1 VDRTERVDQI
11 ERIDRVERIDIVV
24 KGRRTEVSERFREH
38 VKDKLGRLEKLDS
51 KAYRVDVE
59 ICHESNPRL
68 AGSSDRVELTL
79 RSKGP
84 VVRAEAAAQDP
95 YGALDIA
102 VAKLEERLRRAADRR
117 RTRHQQQ
124 KGHASQARGAARV
137 EPEPAT
143 AGVPPLIE
151 TLAASAA
158 SAGSAAPDAADTLE
172 AEEAAVQNGGP
183 VEDGVVMAAGPLVVR
198 EKAHDATPMTLDEAL
213 HRMELVGHDFYLY
226 CDAENGLPSVVYR
239 RRGYTY
245 GVLRLRADEAA
256 SG

>member
-1 VDRTERVDQI
+1 VDRTERTDQI
-11 ERIDRVERIDIVV
+11 ERLDIVV
-24 KGRRTEVSERFREH
+24 KGRRTEVTDRFREH
-38 VKDKLGRLEKLDS
+38 VKEKLGRLEKLDS

-68 AGSSDRVELTL
+68 AGSCDRVELTL

-95 YGALDIA
+95 YGALDVA

-117 RTRHQQQ
+117 RTRHQQHH
-124 KGHASQARGAARV
+124 GHASQVRGAARV

-143 AGVPPLIE
+143 LDAGL
-151 TLAASAA
+151 
-158 SAGSAAPDAADTLE
+158 
-172 AEEAAVQNGGP
+172 AEETAEQNGAH
-183 VEDGVVMAAGPLVVR
+183 VEDGVVMAEGPLVVR
-198 EKAHDATPMTLDEAL
+198 EKAHDATPMTLDDAL
-213 HRMELVGHDFYLY
+213 HRMELVGHDFYLF

-245 GVLRLRADEAA
+245 GVLRLRAPEEAT
-256 SG
+256 G

>member
-11 ERIDRVERIDIVV
+11 ERLDIVV
-24 KGRRTEVSERFREH
+24 KGRRTEVTERFREH
-38 VKDKLGRLEKLDS
+38 VKDKLGRLERLDS

-68 AGSSDRVELTL
+68 AGSCDRVELTL

-117 RTRHQQQ
+117 RTRHQQHH
-124 KGHASQARGAARV
+124 GHASQVRGAARP
-137 EPEPAT
+137 EPEPGTDIAE
-143 AGVPPLIE
+143 PPVAPAE
-151 TLAASAA
+151 PAA
-158 SAGSAAPDAADTLE
+158 E
-172 AEEAAVQNGGP
+172 AEEAASQNGGP
-183 VEDGVVMAAGPLVVR
+183 AEDGVVMAAGPLVVR
-198 EKAHDATPMTLDEAL
+198 EKAHDATPMSLDDAL
-213 HRMELVGHDFYLY
+213 HRMELVGHDFYLF

-245 GVLRLRADEAA
+245 GVLRLRVGEEVA
-256 SG
+256 G

>member
-11 ERIDRVERIDIVV
+11 ERLDIVV
-24 KGRRTEVSERFREH
+24 KGRRTEVTDRFREH
-38 VKDKLGRLEKLDS
+38 VKEKLGRLEKLDS

-68 AGSSDRVELTL
+68 AGSCDRVELTL

-95 YGALDIA
+95 YGALDVA

-117 RTRHQQQ
+117 RTRHQQHH
-124 KGHASQARGAARV
+124 GHASQVRGAARV

-143 AGVPPLIE
+143 LDAGP
-151 TLAASAA
+151 
-158 SAGSAAPDAADTLE
+158 
-172 AEEAAVQNGGP
+172 AEEMAEQNGGP
-183 VEDGVVMAAGPLVVR
+183 VEDGVVMAEGPLVVR
-198 EKAHDATPMTLDEAL
+198 EKAHDATPMTLDDAL
-213 HRMELVGHDFYLY
+213 HRMELVGHDFYLF

-245 GVLRLRADEAA
+245 GVLRLRAPEEAT
-256 SG
+256 G

>member
-1 VDRTERVDQI
+1 MDRTERVDQI
-11 ERIDRVERIDIVV
+11 ERLDIVV
-24 KGRRTEVSERFREH
+24 KGRRTEVTERFREH

-68 AGSSDRVELTL
+68 AGSRDRVELTL

-117 RTRHQQQ
+117 RPRHQQHHS
-124 KGHASQARGAARV
+124 HAAQVRGAARV
-137 EPEPAT
+137 ELEPAT
-143 AGVPPLIE
+143 IVAEP
-151 TLAASAA
+151 SAA
-158 SAGSAAPDAADTLE
+158 SAPVPNVEPVSAGERAEPEETAD
-172 AEEAAVQNGGP
+172 QNGAAG
-183 VEDGVVMAAGPLVVR
+183 EDGVVMAAGPLVVR
-198 EKAHDATPMTLDEAL
+198 EKAHDATPMTLDDAL
-213 HRMELVGHDFYLY
+213 HRMELVGHDFYLF
-226 CDAENGLPSVVYR
+226 CDADNGLPSVVYR

-245 GVLRLRADEAA
+245 GVLRLRAPEEAT
-256 SG
+256 S

>member
-1 VDRTERVDQI
+1 MDRSERVDQI
-11 ERIDRVERIDIVV
+11 ERLDIVV
-24 KGRRTEVSERFREH
+24 KGRRTEVTERFREH

-68 AGSSDRVELTL
+68 AGSCDRVELTL
-79 RSKGP
+79 RSRGP

-117 RTRHQQQ
+117 RTRHQQHH
-124 KGHASQARGAARV
+124 GHASQVRGAARV

-143 AGVPPLIE
+143 LDG
-151 TLAASAA
+151 
-158 SAGSAAPDAADTLE
+158 DAAQATGDE
-172 AEEAAVQNGGP
+172 PAQVVAAEESAEQNGGP
-183 VEDGVVMAAGPLVVR
+183 AEDGVVMAAGPLVVR
-198 EKAHDATPMTLDEAL
+198 EKAHDATPMTLDDAL
-213 HRMELVGHDFYLY
+213 HRMELVGHDFYLF

-245 GVLRLRADEAA
+245 GVLRLRAPEEA
-256 SG
+256 SN

>member
-1 VDRTERVDQI
+1 VERSERVDQI
-11 ERIDRVERIDIVV
+11 ERLDIVV
-24 KGRRTEVSERFREH
+24 KGRRTEVTERFREH

-68 AGSSDRVELTL
+68 AGACDRVELTL

-117 RTRHQQQ
+117 RTRHQQHH
-124 KGHASQARGAARV
+124 GHASQVRGAARP
-137 EPEPAT
+137 EPELAAEVAEPLVAAESAAT
-143 AGVPPLIE
+143 AADADE
-151 TLAASAA
+151 LAS
-158 SAGSAAPDAADTLE
+158 
-172 AEEAAVQNGGP
+172 QNGGP

-198 EKAHDATPMTLDEAL
+198 EKAHDATPMSLDDAL
-213 HRMELVGHDFYLY
+213 HRMELVGHDFYLF

-245 GVLRLRADEAA
+245 GVLRLRTGEEAA
-256 SG
+256 G

>member
-11 ERIDRVERIDIVV
+11 ERLDIVV
-24 KGRRTEVSERFREH
+24 KGRRTEVTERFREH
-38 VKDKLGRLEKLDS
+38 VKDKLGRLERLDS

-68 AGSSDRVELTL
+68 AGSCDRVELTL

-117 RTRHQQQ
+117 RTRHQQHH
-124 KGHASQARGAARV
+124 GHASQVRGAARPDP
-137 EPEPAT
+137 EPEPGTDIAE
-143 AGVPPLIE
+143 P
-151 TLAASAA
+151 LAAPEPAA
-158 SAGSAAPDAADTLE
+158 E
-172 AEEAAVQNGGP
+172 AEELAHQNGGP

-198 EKAHDATPMTLDEAL
+198 EKAHDATPMSLDDAL
-213 HRMELVGHDFYLY
+213 HRMELVGHDFYLF

-245 GVLRLRADEAA
+245 GVLRLRTGEEAA
-256 SG
+256 G

>member
-11 ERIDRVERIDIVV
+11 ERLDIVV

-68 AGSSDRVELTL
+68 AGACDRVELTL
-79 RSKGP
+79 RSRGP

-117 RTRHQQQ
+117 RTRHQQHH
-124 KGHASQARGAARV
+124 GHASQVRGAPRA

-143 AGVPPLIE
+143 LE
-151 TLAASAA
+151 DT
-158 SAGSAAPDAADTLE
+158 APDT
-172 AEEAAVQNGGP
+172 AEQNGGP
-183 VEDGVVMAAGPLVVR
+183 VEEGVVMAAGPLVVR
-198 EKAHDATPMTLDEAL
+198 EKAHDATPMTLDDAL
-213 HRMELVGHDFYLY
+213 HRMELVGHDFYLF

-245 GVLRLRADEAA
+245 GVLRLRSAEEA
-256 SG
+256 SN

>member
-1 VDRTERVDQI
+1 MDRTERVDQI
-11 ERIDRVERIDIVV
+11 ERLDIVV
-24 KGRRTEVSERFREH
+24 KGRRTEVTDRFREH

-51 KAYRVDVE
+51 KAYRIDVE

-68 AGSSDRVELTL
+68 AGSADRVELTL
-79 RSKGP
+79 RSRGP

-117 RTRHQQQ
+117 RTRHQQHH
-124 KGHASQARGAARV
+124 GHASQVRGAARV

-143 AGVPPLIE
+143 LEGSPVEAGRVADDESAQAVVDE
-151 TLAASAA
+151 T
-158 SAGSAAPDAADTLE
+158 
-172 AEEAAVQNGGP
+172 AEQNGAS

-198 EKAHDATPMTLDEAL
+198 EKAHDATPMTLDDAL
-213 HRMELVGHDFYLY
+213 HRMELVGHDFYLF

-245 GVLRLRADEAA
+245 GVLRLRAPEEATD
-256 SG
+256 

>member
-1 VDRTERVDQI
+1 MDRTERVDQI
-11 ERIDRVERIDIVV
+11 ERLDIVV
-24 KGRRTEVSERFREH
+24 KGRRTEVTDRFREH

-68 AGSSDRVELTL
+68 AGSCDRVELTL

-117 RTRHQQQ
+117 RTRHQQHH
-124 KGHASQARGAARV
+124 GHASQVRGAARV

-143 AGVPPLIE
+143 LDGGPVEADGPAAGE
-151 TLAASAA
+151 
-158 SAGSAAPDAADTLE
+158 AGQAV
-172 AEEAAVQNGGP
+172 AEETAEQNGGP

-198 EKAHDATPMTLDEAL
+198 EKAHDATPMTLDDAL
-213 HRMELVGHDFYLY
+213 HRMELVGHDFYLF

-245 GVLRLRADEAA
+245 GVLRLRTPEEAT
-256 SG
+256 G

>member
-1 VDRTERVDQI
+1 MDRTERVDQI
-11 ERIDRVERIDIVV
+11 ERLDIVV

-124 KGHASQARGAARV
+124 KGHASQVRGAARV

-143 AGVPPLIE
+143 AGVPPLTE
-151 TLAASAA
+151 PVAESAPVAALGSDLDEPAA
-158 SAGSAAPDAADTLE
+158 
-172 AEEAAVQNGGP
+172 QNGAS

-245 GVLRLRADEAA
+245 GVLRLRADDSA